1 MNKYQKAIEVID
13 TLLHLMCGE
22 EREDGYKPTME
33 EMSKSMDLLTDLAN
47 KADSF
52 DWIPVS
58 ERLPDEHDSLFAKF
72 YGTDKWYD
80 ELWKTQSKE
89 VLVTVEFEYGIR
101 SITSSYTTDDKW
113 EIEKRVKFRK
123 CKVVAWMPLPEPYK
137 ENEDD
142 S

>member
-1 MNKYQKAIEVID
+1 MNKYQEAIEVID

-33 EMSKSMDLLTDLAN
+33 EMSKSMDLLKELAN

-52 DWIPVS
+52 EWIPF
-58 ERLPDEHDSLFAKF
+58 EIEDGFLYCQIPDD
-72 YGTDKWYD
+72 DD
-80 ELWKTQSKE
+80 DI
-89 VLVTVEFEYGIR
+89 LVTDG
-101 SITSSYTTDDKW
+101 
-113 EIEKRVKFRK
+113 
-123 CKVVAWMPLPEPYK
+123 KVVWHDTWIEDDDGYVLDSGYELYKCLAWMPLPKPYK